1 MTLESIYFFFFFFE
15 TDSAGCGIGRL
26 EKRQKEKIRSWME
39 TWRWRVYT
47 GEGKKEER
55 MEWLESMLLTTILC
69 PSIIVDF
76 IH

>member
-1 MTLESIYFFFFFFE
+1 MTLESIFFFFE
-15 TDSAGCGIGRL
+15 TDSGGCGICRL

-76 IH
+76 NH